1 MIRKSDVQWWVLEAK
16 KHPESAP
23 AMIQELAERLAEL
36 DAENERLRDE
46 VVQLQRRTPAATEG
60 AEVSALRRKV
70 ARLQRLVDGEA
81 STEPSVVFLSDRL
94 QSARMP
100 LPQVERLARE
110 GEPLPGSQ
118 APLGLRPDV
127 WRPRLVLVARPH
139 EELLL
144 LTSRGRGRKVRPS
157 DVPTLVEEDGWP
169 TAESPG
175 LASGERLTAAVTVAQ
190 PPRFWTVVT
199 RRGHVRQSLRIGFD
213 RALDKGDPLI
223 ESPFHNDE
231 PVALVN
237 GDQGDLLVL
246 TRWGKGVRFP
256 QRAIA
261 GQGAVALE
269 VDPDDEVVA
278 ALPLPSDVKILIVT
292 ASGYAAR
299 RDTGQI
305 TARSQPGGKGKPLIQ
320 AYDVLGVLPC
330 EPQARLL
337 YLTYSGKLAL
347 VSTADIPLYQRSGK
361 GTRVRDFDRDPAVAV
376 ALFP

>member
-23 AMIQELAERLAEL
+23 TIIQELAERLTEL

-46 VVQLQRRTPAATEG
+46 IVRLQRRIPAATEG

-70 ARLQRLVDGEA
+70 ATLQRLLEGEA

-94 QSARMP
+94 QAGRMP

-110 GEPLPGSQ
+110 GHPLPGSQ
-118 APLGLRPDV
+118 ARPGLRSDV
-127 WRPRLVLVARPH
+127 CCPRLMLVARPH

-144 LTSRGRGRKVRPS
+144 LTSRGYGRKVRSS
-157 DVPTLVEEDGWP
+157 DVPALIEEDDWP
-169 TAESPG
+169 AGESQG
-175 LASGERLTAAVTVAQ
+175 LAAGERLTAAVTVTR

-199 RRGHVRQSLRIGFD
+199 RRGHVRQFLRIGFD
-213 RALDKGDPLI
+213 RALDKGDPVI

-237 GDQGDLLVL
+237 GDRGDLLVL

-299 RDTGQI
+299 RDTNQI
-305 TARSQPGGKGKPLIQ
+305 AARSQPGGAGKPLIQ
-320 AYDVLGVLPC
+320 AYDVLGVFPC
-330 EPQARLL
+330 EPQTRLL

-376 ALFP
+376 ALVP